1 MRSLERL
8 LLDHSQSMMLLVDP
22 STLRIELANRVVEQ
36 TLGYA
41 EGALLSRT
49 ITEIESS
56 LQDVFYWED
65 VRNGQHVETEAQEGL
80 YLRADGALLAVMKS
94 VRVVH
99 HERRPLLLVQ
109 ARDIQH
115 ERRVGEDLEQAM
127 SQLRA
132 TLESTGNGILV
143 IDWQG
148 RIANMNRLFSKM
160 WGIPEALLASQNDAA
175 VVDFVVAHVVDT
187 EACRT
192 RLQEIV
198 DTHETEDVLRLKDGR
213 VFECKSRPQYL
224 GERIIGRV
232 FGFNDITDRIRIEQ
246 ELTAACQKAEFANR
260 AKTDFLAMM
269 SHEIRTPLNGV
280 VGMTSLMLDTALDA
294 EQRRYVETI
303 RFSSD
308 ALLSVIN
315 DTLDFSK
322 IEARMLVL
330 ESIDFDL
337 VALLEDVSDLYAL
350 RAAEKDVEYTWHID
364 ADVPVLLRGDSGR
377 VRQILANLLGNAI
390 KFTDAGSIELLVHR
404 QPDRADRVLLRI
416 EIRDTGIGI
425 PRDRLA
431 SIFAPFEQADTSTTR
446 KYGGTGLGLAIV
458 KQLVEMMDGVIGV
471 TSTEAQGSTFS
482 VTIALE
488 QQAGAGSAAAAPDM
502 EHLRELQ
509 GTRILLVDDN
519 EITRRSV
526 TSILQG
532 WGLDAHAATGAEAA
546 LARIDEERDKG
557 APFRC
562 VLIDMIM
569 PGTSGEDLAKWVR
582 ADPANAGT
590 SLVLCTPAAY
600 RGDAASLERAGFAA
614 YLRKPMRRA
623 LLLECLVQ
631 VLGEGRT
638 EAGTPVCVSFG
649 REPAGRV
656 PPSPRH
662 SAARLLIVE
671 DNAVNMLVL
680 RGVLAKLG
688 YDRIDSARDGMEA
701 VAAANKGNYDL
712 VLMDCQM
719 PKMDGYEAT
728 RRLRDLGVKTPII
741 AMTAHAMS
749 GDREKCLAA
758 GMDDY
763 LTKPILVD
771 KAARTLQQWLAAPTG
786 AGAERTARADPGVA
800 AGKLPE
806 AFKYDAFLDLLG
818 GDAAMAESILRMFL
832 DQAPGDMQKLRN
844 AVAGGD
850 CVQVSRA
857 AHYIKGAAANVFA
870 CAIQA
875 VALDIEQAGA
885 SGDLDRA
892 GALIST
898 MESAW
903 QVFMTHPS
911 IIALNRAAA

>member
-49 ITEIESS
+49 ITDIESS

-65 VRNGQHVETEAQEGL
+65 VRNGQHLETEAQEGL

-115 ERRVGEDLEQAM
+115 ERRIADDLEQAM

-148 RIANMNRLFSKM
+148 RIANMNRLFSRM
-160 WGIPEALLASQNDAA
+160 WGMPEELLANQNDAA
-175 VVDFVVAHVVDT
+175 VVDFVVAHVFDT
-187 EACRT
+187 EACRK

-198 DTHETEDVLRLKDGR
+198 DTHETEDILRLKDGR

-246 ELTAACQKAEFANR
+246 ALTAACEKAEFANR

-294 EQRRYVETI
+294 EQRRFVETI

-308 ALLSVIN
+308 ALLSIIN

-337 VALLEDVSDLYAL
+337 LALLEDLSDLYGL

-364 ADVPVLLRGDSGR
+364 PDVPLLLRGDSGR
-377 VRQILANLLGNAI
+377 VRQILANLLGNSI
-390 KFTDAGSIELLVHR
+390 KFTDAGAIELLVHR
-404 QPDRADRVLLRI
+404 QPDRDDRVVLRI
-416 EIRDTGIGI
+416 EVRDSGIGI
-425 PRDRLA
+425 PRDRLE
-431 SIFAPFEQADTSTTR
+431 SIFAPFEQADSSTTR

-458 KQLVEMMDGVIGV
+458 KQLVDMMGGGIGV
-471 TSTEAQGSTFS
+471 TSKEAQGSIFS
-482 VTIALE
+482 LTIALE
-488 QQAGAGSAAAAPDM
+488 QQAGGSSEAAAPGKQRLP
-502 EHLRELQ
+502 ELR
-509 GTRILLVDDN
+509 GMRILLVDDN

-526 TSILQG
+526 TSILEN
-532 WGLDAHAATGAEAA
+532 WGMDAHAAADAEAA

-569 PGTSGEDLAKWVR
+569 PGTSGEDLAKWLR

-590 SLVLCTPAAY
+590 SLILCTPAAY
-600 RGDAASLERAGFAA
+600 RGDALGLERAGFAA
-614 YLRKPMRRA
+614 YLRKPMRRS
-623 LLLECLVQ
+623 LLQECLVQ
-631 VLGEGRT
+631 VLGGSSK
-638 EAGTPVCVSFG
+638 EAGAPVCLSSGPV
-649 REPAGRV
+649 PAGRAAS
-656 PPSPRH
+656 SPRR

-688 YDRIDSARDGMEA
+688 YDRIDSARDGLEA
-701 VAAANKGNYDL
+701 VAAANRGNYDL

-728 RRLRDLGVKTPII
+728 RRLRDLGVKTPIV

-749 GDREKCLAA
+749 GDRAKCLAA

-771 KAARTLQQWLAAPTG
+771 KAARTLEQWLAAPTG
-786 AGAERTARADPGVA
+786 TGAEKTAPTDRGVP
-800 AGKLPE
+800 AGKQPE
-806 AFKYDAFLDLLG
+806 AFKYDAFLDLMG
-818 GDAAMAESILRMFL
+818 GDADMADTILRMFL
-832 DQAPGDMQKLRN
+832 DQTPGDMQKLRD

-850 CVQVSRA
+850 CMQVAKA

-875 VALDIEQAGA
+875 VALEIEQAGV

-892 GALIST
+892 KALIPT
-898 MESAW
+898 MQSAW
-903 QVFMTHPS
+903 QVLMTHPE

>member
-1 MRSLERL
+1 MNGLERL
-8 LLDHSQSMMLLVDP
+8 LLDHSQNMMMLVDP

-41 EGALLSRT
+41 EGALLSRI
-49 ITEIESS
+49 ITDIESS

-65 VRNGQHVETEAQEGL
+65 VRNGQYLEIEAQEGL
-80 YLRADGALLAVMKS
+80 YLRADGSLLAVMKS
-94 VRVVH
+94 VRLVH
-99 HERRPLLLVQ
+99 HERGLLLFVE

-115 ERRVGEDLEQAM
+115 ERRIADDLEQAM

-143 IDWQG
+143 IDWLG
-148 RIANMNRLFSKM
+148 RIANMNRIFSKM
-160 WGIPEALLASQNDAA
+160 WGIPDELLSNQNDAA
-175 VVDFVVAHVVDT
+175 VVDFVIEHVVDT
-187 EACRT
+187 EACRK

-198 DTHETEDVLRLKDGR
+198 DSHETEDQLRLNDGR

-246 ELTAACQKAEFANR
+246 ELTAACEKAEFANR

-280 VGMTSLMLDTALDA
+280 VGMTSLMLDTPLDT
-294 EQRRYVETI
+294 EQLRYMEAI
-303 RFSSD
+303 RSSSD
-308 ALLSVIN
+308 ALLSIIN

-330 ESIDFDL
+330 ESIDFNL
-337 VALLEDVSDLYAL
+337 LALLEDVSDLYGL

-364 ADVPVLLRGDSGR
+364 PDVPVLLRGDPGR
-377 VRQILANLLGNAI
+377 VRQILTNLIGNSI
-390 KFTDAGSIELLVHR
+390 KFTDAGTIALLVR
-404 QPDRADRVLLRI
+404 KQLDRENRVVLRV
-416 EIRDTGIGI
+416 EIRDSGIGI
-425 PRDRLA
+425 PQDRLEN
-431 SIFAPFEQADTSTTR
+431 IFAPFEQADSSTTR

-458 KQLVEMMDGVIGV
+458 KQLVELMGGGISV
-471 TSTEAQGSTFS
+471 TSTETQGTIFNL
-482 VTIALE
+482 TIALE
-488 QQAGAGSAAAAPDM
+488 KQAAAGSTAPASAMD
-502 EHLRELQ
+502 HLRELR

-519 EITRRSV
+519 EITRRRITSV
-526 TSILQG
+526 LED
-532 WGLDAHAATGAEAA
+532 WGLDAHAVADAEAA
-546 LARIDEERDKG
+546 LARIDEERGKG
-557 APFRC
+557 TPFRC
-562 VLIDMIM
+562 VLVDMVM
-569 PGTSGEDLAKWVR
+569 PGIGGEDLGKWVR
-582 ADPANAGT
+582 ANPANAGT
-590 SLVLCTPAAY
+590 SLVLCTSSAY

-614 YLRKPMRRA
+614 HLRKPIRRSH
-623 LLLECLVQ
+623 LQECLDF
-631 VLGEGRT
+631 VLGKGSKKAPT
-638 EAGTPVCVSFG
+638 AGSASP
-649 REPAGRV
+649 GRV
-656 PPSPRH
+656 PARPRR

-680 RGVLAKLG
+680 QGVLAKLG
-688 YDRIDSARDGMEA
+688 YDQIDTAHDGLEA

-719 PKMDGYEAT
+719 PRMDGYEAT
-728 RRLRDLGVKTPII
+728 RRLRDLGVKSPIV

-771 KAARTLQQWLAAPTG
+771 KAAKTLEQWLIPSTG
-786 AGAERTARADPGVA
+786 PSAEEMVHTDPGEPA
-800 AGKLPE
+800 KKQPE
-806 AFKYDAFLDLLG
+806 AFRYDAFLDLMG
-818 GDAAMAESILRMFL
+818 GDASMAETILRVFL
-832 DQAPGDMQKLRN
+832 NNAPGDMQKLKD

-850 CVQVSRA
+850 CNRVSKA

-875 VALDIEQAGA
+875 VAMDIEQAGV

-892 GALIST
+892 KALIST

-903 QVFMTHPS
+903 QVFMTHPE
-911 IIALNRAAA
+911 IIAFKKTAA

>member
-1 MRSLERL
+1 MKNLERL
-8 LLDHSQSMMLLVDP
+8 LLDHSQNMMMLVDP

-41 EGALLSRT
+41 EGTLTSRT
-49 ITEIESS
+49 ITDIESS

-65 VRNGQHVETEAQEGL
+65 VRNGQYLEIEAQEGL
-80 YLRADGALLAVMKS
+80 YLRADGALLTVMKS

-115 ERRVGEDLEQAM
+115 ERRIADDLEQTM

-143 IDWQG
+143 MDWLG
-148 RIANMNRLFSKM
+148 RIANMNRLFSRM
-160 WGIPEALLASQNDAA
+160 WSIPEELLASQNDAA
-175 VVDFVVAHVVDT
+175 VVDFVAAHVVDT
-187 EACRT
+187 EAFRK

-198 DTHETEDVLRLKDGR
+198 DKHETEDILRLKDGR

-246 ELTAACQKAEFANR
+246 ELTAACEKAEFANR

-280 VGMTSLMLDTALDA
+280 VGMTSLMLDTALDP

-308 ALLSVIN
+308 ALLTIIN

-322 IEARMLVL
+322 IEAGMLVL

-337 VALLEDVSDLYAL
+337 LALLEDVSDLYGL
-350 RAAEKDVEYTWHID
+350 RAAENDVEYTWHID
-364 ADVPVLLRGDSGR
+364 PDVPVLLRGDPGR
-377 VRQILANLLGNAI
+377 VRQILANLLGNSI
-390 KFTDAGSIELLVHR
+390 KFTDAGTIELLVHK
-404 QPDRADRVLLRI
+404 QLDRDDRVVLRI
-416 EIRDTGIGI
+416 EIRDSGIGI
-425 PRDRLA
+425 PRDRLE
-431 SIFAPFEQADTSTTR
+431 SIFAPFEQADSSTTR

-458 KQLVEMMDGVIGV
+458 KQLVDMMDGGIGV
-471 TSTEAQGSTFS
+471 TSKEAQGSTFS
-482 VTIALE
+482 LTIALE
-488 QQAGAGSAAAAPDM
+488 QQAAAGSVAAAPGM
-502 EHLRELQ
+502 EHLRKLQ

-526 TSILQG
+526 TSILQD
-532 WGLDAHAATGAEAA
+532 WGLDAHAAAGAEAA

-569 PGTSGEDLAKWVR
+569 PGTGGEDLAKWVR

-590 SLVLCTPAAY
+590 SLILCTPAAF
-600 RGDAASLERAGFAA
+600 RGDADNLKRAGFAA
-614 YLRKPMRRA
+614 YLRKPMRRS

-631 VLGEGRT
+631 VLGGGDK
-638 EAGTPVCVSFG
+638 EAGAPVCVSSG
-649 REPAGRV
+649 PVPAGRV
-656 PPSPRH
+656 PSSPGR

-688 YDRIDSARDGMEA
+688 YDRIDSARDGLEA
-701 VAAANKGNYDL
+701 VDAANKGNYDL

-719 PKMDGYEAT
+719 PEMDGYEAT
-728 RRLRDLGVKTPII
+728 RRLRALGVKTPII
-741 AMTAHAMS
+741 AMTAHAMN

-771 KAARTLQQWLAAPTG
+771 KAARTLELWLGAPTG
-786 AGAERTARADPGVA
+786 AGAGKSARADRGVA
-800 AGKLPE
+800 AGKQPE
-806 AFKYDAFLDLLG
+806 AFRYDAFLDLMG
-818 GDAAMAESILRMFL
+818 GDAGMAGTILRMFL
-832 DQAPGDMQKLRN
+832 DNAPNDMQKLRN

-850 CVQVSRA
+850 CVQVSSA
-857 AHYIKGAAANVFA
+857 AHYIKGAAANVYA

-875 VALDIEQAGA
+875 AALDIEQAGV

-903 QVFMTHPS
+903 QVFMTHPE
-911 IIALNRAAA
+911 IIALDRAAA